1 MFTNWKKKHNSSL
14 EDNARLEKENRE
26 QRWSINDLKGNAKHH
41 TYTLGLLERQYEKHD
56 LGKPTCEH
64 CGEEYDWDNIEYVWL
79 QWGLSPK
86 ILKAY
91 NIGASGCEACS
102 KYVGD
107 GEQPVPK
114 ELYKEADGQ
123 EPNEIGWSCAM
134 GWHGDGACC
143 DPPEA
148 LVRCEGPSCREVT
161 HASDMCPDLH
171 HAYGNCTVGPHWC
184 KYCCRSAY
192 EEDYADTDLTCDC
205 HEGLL
210 VFCKCGLNPNDQQS
224 STQQVWESRY
234 VKNNG
239 QCYACLEGE
248 EE

>member
-1 MFTNWKKKHNSSL
+1 MFTNWKKKHNSLL
-14 EDNARLEKENRE
+14 EEIAKLEKENRE
-26 QRWSINDLKGNAKHH
+26 QRWSISDLKDTNRHQI
-41 TYTLGLLERQYEKHD
+41 YTLGLLERQYEKHN

-64 CGEEYDWDNIEYVWL
+64 CGTEYDWDNIEYVWNR
-79 QWGLSPK
+79 WGLSPK
-86 ILKAY
+86 TLKEY

-102 KYVGD
+102 EYVGED
-107 GEQPVPK
+107 GDALVPK
-114 ELYKEADGQ
+114 ELYKETDGQ

-171 HAYGNCTVGPHWC
+171 HAYGGMTVGPHWC
-184 KYCCRSAY
+184 KDCCRYTHEMGSA
-192 EEDYADTDLTCDC
+192 DYDLTCDC
-205 HEGLL
+205 FDRCENKDCRCCRHRDE
-210 VFCKCGLNPNDQQS
+210 
-224 STQQVWESRY
+224 
-234 VKNNG
+234 VK
-239 QCYACLEGE
+239 GE